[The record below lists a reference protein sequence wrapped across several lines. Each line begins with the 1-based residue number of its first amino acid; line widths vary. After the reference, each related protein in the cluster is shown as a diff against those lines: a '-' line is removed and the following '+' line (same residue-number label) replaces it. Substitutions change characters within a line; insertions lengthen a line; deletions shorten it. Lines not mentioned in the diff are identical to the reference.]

1 MPLMKCLNVN
11 RMWQA
16 WRAVGCAAALVWL
29 GFFAG
34 PVLAQTSKPPVA
46 STVPADA
53 SIEQWIER
61 LHEASRRRSYVGTFV
76 VSAGD
81 EVWSSKI
88 WHVCDGVQQME
99 RIDTLTGTPRTTLRR
114 NDEVLTL
121 LPDLKT
127 AVKEKREALGLFPEV
142 MKPPAG
148 ALGQWYRVRTVGGD
162 RVAGFDA
169 QVVDFVP
176 RDALRFGYRVWTEK
190 KTGLVVKLQTR
201 DARQQV
207 LEQVAFTELQ
217 LDAPVRM
224 DALAKLM
231 NAVQGYQLVTA
242 QLEKT
247 TPEAQGWRL
256 KQEVPGFQ
264 SMSCQVRADMSQN
277 PAMQWVFSDGLA
289 SVSLFVEPFDAKRH
303 TQERAVVQGA
313 THSLTRRLGAHWV
326 TAVGEVP
333 AETLQRFVQGME
345 PTR

>member
-1 MPLMKCLNVN
+1 MKSLSGNGRGMMLRVACWWL
-11 RMWQA
+11 
-16 WRAVGCAAALVWL
+16 VGWCWVL
-29 GFFAG
+29 GAG
-34 PVLAQTSKPPVA
+34 PAWAKDPKVAMATS
-46 STVPADA
+46 PAAEA

-76 VSAGD
+76 VSSGD
-81 EVWSSKI
+81 EVLSSKI

-121 LPDLKT
+121 LPDVKT
-127 AVKEKREALGLFPEV
+127 AVKERRDGLGVFPDMLPSQASALAQWYFV
-142 MKPPAG
+142 RPAG
-148 ALGQWYRVRTVGGD
+148 VD
-162 RVAGFDA
+162 RVAGFEA
-169 QVVDFVP
+169 TVVDFVP

-201 DARQQV
+201 DAKQQV
-207 LEQVAFTELQ
+207 LEQMAFTELQ

-224 DALAKLM
+224 DALIKQM
-231 NAVQGYQLVTA
+231 KSPQGYQVVA
-242 QLEKT
+242 APLEKT

-256 KQEVPGFQ
+256 KQGVPGFQ
-264 SMSCQVRADMSQN
+264 SVGCQVRADMNRS

-289 SVSLFVEPFDAKRH
+289 SVSLFVEVFDAKRH
-303 TQERAVVQGA
+303 AQEVSATRGA
-313 THSLTRRLGAHWV
+313 TQSMTRRLGTHWV

-333 AETLQRFVQGME
+333 ADTLQRFVQAME